1 MANKCTSCGK
11 FHSSTDG
18 VVCGICAG
26 SFHRECAGL
35 LEGVVVAADWA
46 CLNCKRKRRQSN
58 YDDTPVKGAAAPYD
72 ARKQTVEMLSTSGE
86 IKISQL
92 CDVGDEAAVM
102 NNTANNATLE
112 FHVDLAL
119 EIRAFR
125 EELGSLKTHCS
136 KEIQGV
142 CGEFKELREE
152 ISSFKAA
159 IFACNRRLEDMEKRV
174 EAMETNYASS
184 KSPAIE
190 SLEQAIEDLKME
202 LQDRDQDLLAN
213 DIQISHIPETK
224 AENPIHLVKVIAV
237 KLGMTLDERDIVS
250 AVRVGALRPAAGAA
264 EGAAAAAARAR
275 PLAVRLARR
284 ATRDELLRAMRVRRG
299 LTTADMGLEGEPKRF
314 YINERLTKLNRQLFG
329 KARDLGSLGTGHDEL
344 TVTIT
349 NSLADVVA
357 INETWLRDGEE
368 GRAPRVAG
376 YRLRHVAR
384 PRRLRSRG
392 GGVGFFVRQGL
403 SARTLP
409 HPPATTVE
417 QMWIRLNV
425 NGKKIII
432 GTAYRPDWV
441 NVDIFLDAMTD
452 SITSFKDYDR
462 IVLLGDFNIDFSKDN
477 CASFRS
483 LENFLNTLNLTQ
495 HVREPTHFTDT
506 SQTTID
512 LICTDARVKDVNVL
526 YRRTLG
532 RHAFVTVIL
541 DIKKTKAKPRTITY
555 RPIKD
560 IDIELFNKDLD
571 LLDWDKINR
580 LDDVS
585 DMVRC
590 LNQSIISLFDLHAPE
605 KTVVVRETPHPW
617 ITDNIRFMM
626 QLRDDAYDEY
636 RKTKTDS
643 KRQYYKD
650 LKHQVN
656 VALYFE
662 KKVFFERILT
672 TTLMTPRHC
681 GRT

>member
-86 IKISQL
+86 IKISQQ

-264 EGAAAAAARAR
+264 EGAAAAAAARAAPR
-275 PLAVRLARR
+275 
-284 ATRDELLRAMRVRRG
+284 
-299 LTTADMGLEGEPKRF
+299 
-314 YINERLTKLNRQLFG
+314 
-329 KARDLGSLGTGHDEL
+329 
-344 TVTIT
+344 
-349 NSLADVVA
+349 
-357 INETWLRDGEE
+357 
-368 GRAPRVAG
+368 RAPRAP
-376 YRLRHVAR
+376 RHPGRAAAR
-384 PRRLRSRG
+384 HARAPRPHHSRHGPRR
-392 GGVGFFVRQGL
+392 
-403 SARTLP
+403 RT
-409 HPPATTVE
+409 E
-417 QMWIRLNV
+417 E
-425 NGKKIII
+425 
-432 GTAYRPDWV
+432 
-441 NVDIFLDAMTD
+441 
-452 SITSFKDYDR
+452 
-462 IVLLGDFNIDFSKDN
+462 VL
-477 CASFRS
+477 
-483 LENFLNTLNLTQ
+483 
-495 HVREPTHFTDT
+495 H
-506 SQTTID
+506 
-512 LICTDARVKDVNVL
+512 
-526 YRRTLG
+526 
-532 RHAFVTVIL
+532 
-541 DIKKTKAKPRTITY
+541 
-555 RPIKD
+555 
-560 IDIELFNKDLD
+560 
-571 LLDWDKINR
+571 
-580 LDDVS
+580 
-585 DMVRC
+585 
-590 LNQSIISLFDLHAPE
+590 
-605 KTVVVRETPHPW
+605 
-617 ITDNIRFMM
+617 
-626 QLRDDAYDEY
+626 
-636 RKTKTDS
+636 
-643 KRQYYKD
+643 KRAA
-650 LKHQVN
+650 H
-656 VALYFE
+656 
-662 KKVFFERILT
+662 
-672 TTLMTPRHC
+672 
-681 GRT
+681 